1 MKKLIIAGVLV
12 ILGLGVALVFLQG
25 QYSKTAES
33 MPKVSADSSLPGGS
47 DKIKLIS
54 NGEKVDLKQ
63 YLVKDYV
70 VIFDFYAD
78 WCGPCK
84 VLGPKIE
91 ELVNKD
97 AKLLLRKINIVNWGS
112 DVSKQYLIQFV
123 PNVRVYNPQ
132 GQLVGEPTPD
142 YDAIVQYIEQAKKN

>member
-1 MKKLIIAGVLV
+1 MKKLIVIGIVI
-12 ILGLGVALVFLQG
+12 ILGLGIVLIYLND
-25 QYSKTAES
+25 QYSKTAET
-33 MPKVSADSSLPGGS
+33 MPSVSAGASLGGNT

-70 VIFDFYAD
+70 VVFDFYAD

-97 AKLLLRKINIVNWGS
+97 SKLLLRKINIVNWSS

-123 PNVRVYNPQ
+123 PNVRVYNTQ

-142 YDAIVQYIEQAKKN
+142 YDAIVQYIGQAKK